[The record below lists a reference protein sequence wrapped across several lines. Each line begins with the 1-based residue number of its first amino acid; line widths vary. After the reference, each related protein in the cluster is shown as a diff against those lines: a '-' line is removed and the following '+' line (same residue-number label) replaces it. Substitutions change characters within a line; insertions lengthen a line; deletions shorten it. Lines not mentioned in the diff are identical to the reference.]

1 MGLEKRESQ
10 NYIKVLGSDGT
21 LRLEVPEGTE
31 GSERRDYETSDGKT
45 GTKHELVFSTLKGLI
60 TNVEFTEGEFG
71 TNIVV
76 TVQDG
81 EDEYKLSLSASTP
94 FGEDF
99 MKKVMNIKLDEYVRL
114 APYSFTDDK
123 TGKPKRGLSITQGDT
138 KVEDYFS
145 EKDGDSWKRLHGFPE
160 PKGNTKT
167 YSSDKWKIY
176 FTECRVFMIDFL
188 KENLK
193 LPVVKL

>member
-10 NYIKVLGSDGT
+10 NYIKVLASDGS

-31 GSERRDYETSDGKT
+31 GAERRDYETSDGKT

-60 TNVEFTEGEFG
+60 TNVEFHEGEYG
-71 TNIVV
+71 TNILV
-76 TVQDG
+76 TVNDG
-81 EDEYKLSLSASTP
+81 EQDYKLSLGAGTP

-99 MKKVMNIKLDEYVRL
+99 MKKVLNIKLDEWVRL
-114 APYSFTDDK
+114 APYSINED
-123 TGKPKRGLSITQGDT
+123 GKSKRGLSITQGDT
-138 KVEDYFS
+138 KITDYFS
-145 EKDGDSWKRLHGFPE
+145 VKEGDTWKRLHGFPE
-160 PKGNTKT
+160 PKGDTKK
-167 YSSDKWKIY
+167 YNSDKWKMY

-193 LPVVKL
+193 FPTL